1 MNAKIELKGNRKMME
16 FMNNYIEIND
26 EYRIILVYKIRNS
39 SLNRNIFVKHA
50 IINFEVTKYG
60 L

>member
-39 SLNRNIFVKHA
+39 NLNRNIFVKHA

>member
-50 IINFEVTKYG
+50 IINFKVTKYG

>member
-26 EYRIILVYKIRNS
+26 EYRIILVYKTRNS
-39 SLNRNIFVKHA
+39 NLNRNIFVKHA